1 LLLGRLLR
9 SDCGHRWQN
18 ISLRQQ
24 ANCNP
29 HLTKLVRNLGIDD
42 HGFAT
47 LLKLGD
53 QTSYLAISIGLLV
66 LLE

>member
-1 LLLGRLLR
+1 MA
-9 SDCGHRWQN
+9 N
-18 ISLRQQ
+18 NSLRQQ

-53 QTSYLAISIGLLV
+53 QASYLAISIGLLM
-66 LLE
+66 LLEQ